1 MLRSF
6 LFIAA
11 AVFVLPAVISMP
23 FSVLLPTSTRSMFF
37 MFMPNLR
44 TILLSR
50 QSNISAAI
58 WAGLWLLLHVLIITM
73 GNPSHFITT
82 GMNTTNT
89 FRKRFLSST
98 SYRNWLSI
106 YRKNTLKWP
115 GIMVFMPNIINRNL
129 NFSGPSNQNTGI
141 SFCPGINGV
150 YSCFP
155 VSRWIPSGLCLWE
168 DHDTHADPLQQTKR
182 DSGWTLSEGYA

>member
-115 GIMVFMPNIINRNL
+115 GIMVFMPNIINRKRISVNVFL
-129 NFSGPSNQNTGI
+129 LKNNISCVLSRTGGTPFFSLS
-141 SFCPGINGV
+141 
-150 YSCFP
+150 
-155 VSRWIPSGLCLWE
+155 
-168 DHDTHADPLQQTKR
+168 DT
-182 DSGWTLSEGYA
+182 TLSAVPNVALLCWF